1 MIRGFRLL
9 ALLLALVSFGAGA
22 ACYQQTGDL
31 TMACLFWSLG
41 GLAFVLQVAVGW
53 LVSKLDVLDVDY

>member
-1 MIRGFRLL
+1 MIRGFCLV

-31 TMACLFWSLG
+31 TMTGVFLGLG

-53 LVSKLDVLDVDY
+53 LVSKLECLDVDY